1 MKVHEK
7 DVSRRHFM
15 KTAGAAGVGALMGTA
30 VKTDP
35 AKADSAPSMLQAD
48 TVQKR
53 VFGKSGIFVSAL
65 SLGGMFDIPNSQLL
79 LKQALKWG
87 VSYWDTA
94 HIYGSGRSEK
104 GIGKFFKKYPEQRK
118 QIFLV
123 TKSTARSPRGLSR
136 DLENSLDRM
145 NTDHVD
151 LFFVHA
157 INRINTMTQKIRQW
171 GQEQKSRGRIKL
183 IGFST
188 HSNMA
193 SCLLG
198 ASKLG
203 WIDGIMMTYNFR
215 LMHQTE
221 MKKAVRACTDAGIGL
236 TAMKTQGGAA
246 VRTDTEKDLA
256 LGGHFV
262 KKGFTPYQAKLKAVW
277 EDPNIASIC
286 SQMPT
291 LSILMSNIAAAVD
304 RTTLTRTDRKH
315 LDQYAADTYS
325 HYCAGCTHLCQ
336 SALPGDIPVGDV
348 MRYLMYARDYGDRHH
363 AADLF
368 GNIPGHIRKQMKTA
382 DYVNAEK
389 SCPRSLNIGQMMKEA
404 CKELA

>member
-1 MKVHEK
+1 MKAAG
-7 DVSRRHFM
+7 
-15 KTAGAAGVGALMGTA
+15 TAGIGAITGATLKPRAALAKTNPLTA
-30 VKTDP
+30 RANQVE
-35 AKADSAPSMLQAD
+35 
-48 TVQKR
+48 KR
-53 VFGKSGIFVSAL
+53 MFGKSGINVSML

-87 VSYWDTA
+87 VTYWDTA

-104 GIGKFFKKYPEQRK
+104 GFGKFFSKYPKQRE

-123 TKSTARSPRGLSR
+123 TKSTSRTRWGLSR
-136 DLENSLDRM
+136 DLASSLERM
-145 NTDHVD
+145 NTNYVD

-157 INRINTMTQKIRQW
+157 IDDIGTMDEKIRQW
-171 GQEQKSRGRIKL
+171 GRRQKDEGKIRL
-183 IGFST
+183 FGFST
-188 HSNMA
+188 HENMA

-215 LMHQTE
+215 LMHQPE
-221 MKKAVRACTDAGIGL
+221 MKRAVNACTDAGIGL

-262 KKGFTPYQAKLKAVW
+262 KKGFSHYQAKLKAVW
-277 EDPNIASIC
+277 ENKKIASIC

-304 RTTLTRTDRKH
+304 RTSLTRTDRKF
-315 LDQYAADTYS
+315 LDQYAAATFS
-325 HYCAGCTHLCQ
+325 QYCAGCTRICQ
-336 SALPGDIPVGDV
+336 AQLSDPIPVGDV
-348 MRYLMYARDYGDRHH
+348 MRYLMYARDYGDTDH
-363 AADLF
+363 AVALF
-368 GNIPGHIRKQMKTA
+368 GEIPASIR
-382 DYVNAEK
+382 EK
-389 SCPRSLNIGQMMKEA
+389 MKEA
-404 CKELA
+404 DYAKAEKKCPRLLEIGRLMKQASVELA